1 MQELKVSTNDEGQR
15 LNKYLSKY
23 LKQAPSSFIYK
34 MLRKKNIVLNDKKAK
49 GDEIISY
56 GDSIK
61 LYLSDETIEKFT
73 GNNSTC
79 NFSDTS
85 AKEKSNNITAT
96 DKRNIIALEVLYR
109 DDNIMAVNK
118 PVGVLSQKAVA
129 ADYSINEAIID
140 YCLDKQILSK
150 EDMLTFKPSVCNR
163 LDRNTSGIILA
174 GISLKGSQYLS
185 EKLKA
190 RDADKYYF
198 TIVKGVFCEEK
209 KASAYIKK
217 DGDTNTSAIIEQDNL
232 NILPKNEQKK
242 YSKIETA
249 FIPVSA
255 NKNYTLLKVKLI
267 TGKTHQIRAHLSYLG
282 FPVIGDSKYG
292 DVSTNRIFRD
302 RYKLKNH
309 LLHSGELY
317 LDNLR
322 IVAPLTEQ
330 FKKICQGEKLNYSLI
345 SKGE

>member
-1 MQELKVSTNDEGQR
+1 MQELKVSNNDEGQR
-15 LNKYLSKY
+15 LNKYVAKY

-49 GDEIISY
+49 GDEIISC

-61 LYLSDETIEKFT
+61 LYLSDETIAKFT
-73 GNNSTC
+73 DNIPE
-79 NFSDTS
+79 TS
-85 AKEKSNNITAT
+85 
-96 DKRNIIALEVLYR
+96 KRNISLEVLYR
-109 DDNIMAVNK
+109 DDNILAVNK

-129 ADYSINEAIID
+129 DDYSINEAIID
-140 YCLDKQILSK
+140 YCLDMKILSK
-150 EDMLTFKPSVCNR
+150 DDMLTFKPSVCNR

-185 EKLKA
+185 QKLKA
-190 RDADKYYF
+190 READKYYF

-209 KASAYIKK
+209 KSCAYIKK
-217 DGDTNTSAIIEQDNL
+217 DSDTNTSAIIAQDKFRGLSQTEQ
-232 NILPKNEQKK
+232 QK
-242 YSKIETA
+242 YSEIETA

-267 TGKTHQIRAHLSYLG
+267 TGKTHQIRAHLAYLG

-292 DVSTNRIFRD
+292 DVNTNRIFRD

-317 LDNLR
+317 LDDLKL
-322 IVAPLTEQ
+322 VAPLTEQ
-330 FKKICQGEKLNYSLI
+330 FQKICQGEKLNYSLI